1 MMFTKGQL
9 VKHVVSGA
17 IYKIKQ
23 KPSKRRLL
31 ENTLARYYV
40 YSSNILPKYSWVRCQ
55 KEMED
60 GRFVAISE
68 GFD

>member
-9 VKHVVSGA
+9 VKHVASGS

-31 ENTLARYYV
+31 ESTRSRYYV

-55 KEMED
+55 EEMED
-60 GRFVAISE
+60 GRFIAVEDI
-68 GFD
+68 